1 LKNINYEPIFVDNT
15 IFAWDR
21 EWEIQGI
28 KTLGIGN
35 PSDREMQ
42 DSHEGTSI
50 QKKKEVIYFFRET
63 FALRICPYEGV
74 AESNHYL
81 LILRGKSVRNLS
93 GRV

>member
-1 LKNINYEPIFVDNT
+1 MKNINYEPIFVDNT

-42 DSHEGTSI
+42 DSHGGNFHSEEEGSDLLF
-50 QKKKEVIYFFRET
+50 QRNFR
-63 FALRICPYEGV
+63 FADLLYEGV

-81 LILRGKSVRNLS
+81 LIL
-93 GRV
+93 